1 MKRVTDKFA
10 LKAFVLST
18 VAVIGLQAIAFA
30 ATAPRLRLQRN
41 RHSCRTPVNRY
52 QKPCLCKLLRARR
65 AGSKSIRAAMIPG
78 FLALLAVDSA
88 GQKQHAAL
96 PLTRA

>member
-41 RHSCRTPVNRY
+41 RHSCRTPVNTLSTT
-52 QKPCLCKLLRARR
+52 QEQCLCKLLRARR
-65 AGSKSIRAAMIPG
+65 VGSKSIRAA
-78 FLALLAVDSA
+78 
-88 GQKQHAAL
+88 
-96 PLTRA
+96 